1 MSDLSAEEP
10 QISST
15 TGSSAYPMT
24 NWSMLI
30 SGLNG
35 EASEPWI
42 QFMEI
47 YRTPVQNSL
56 VRILNRWN
64 QNGYSPAQLADD
76 FFGWFLEKG
85 YHQKLKRTD
94 AAGKKHRFRGYLKYV
109 LMHYLKDAVLPKKQL
124 IHLEPEEI
132 EYIQESSDWLRE
144 MELTIDQE
152 ICRDLVSNT
161 LEVMKRDDYSS
172 WRAFIFDFS
181 GLTLNEVSEK
191 LKHESQNT
199 SSSVSKA
206 FRHRAKARRQFLNWL
221 VRYRLES
228 CCLSREEALHELVQ
242 LRTPLAEA
250 IADYRDQS
258 LKEMA

>member
-1 MSDLSAEEP
+1 MSDLSAEGRHF
-10 QISST
+10 SST
-15 TGSSAYPMT
+15 TASSAYPMT

-64 QNGYSPAQLADD
+64 QSGYSPAQLADD

-94 AAGKKHRFRGYLKYV
+94 AAGKQHRFRGYLKYV

-124 IHLEPEEI
+124 THLATEEI
-132 EYIQESSDWLRE
+132 EYIQESSDWLRDVE
-144 MELTIDQE
+144 RTIDQE
-152 ICRDLVSNT
+152 ICRDLVNST
-161 LEVMKRDDYSS
+161 LEVMKRDDHSS
-172 WRAFIFDFS
+172 WRAFISDFS
-181 GLTLNEVSEK
+181 GLTLSEVTEK
-191 LKHESQNT
+191 LKQGSQTT

-228 CCLSREEALHELVQ
+228 CCLNREEALHELAQ
-242 LRTPLAEA
+242 LTTPIAEA
-250 IADYRDQS
+250 IAEYRDQS